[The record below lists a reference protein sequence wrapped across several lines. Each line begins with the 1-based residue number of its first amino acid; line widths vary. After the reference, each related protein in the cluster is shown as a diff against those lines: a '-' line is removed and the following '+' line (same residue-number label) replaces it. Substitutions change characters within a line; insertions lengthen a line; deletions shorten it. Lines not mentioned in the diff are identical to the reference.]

1 MALWS
6 ITDCENPGGAVM
18 ATAQILRPRWRG
30 TSPDTMTERQTMAT
44 NNAVVGVYNSHTE
57 GEAAVKELQRSGN
70 STDVRVS

>member
-6 ITDCENPGGAVM
+6 KTDCENLGVAVM
-18 ATAQILRPRWRG
+18 ATAQILRPRWPG
-30 TSPDTMTERQTMAT
+30 TSPDTMT
-44 NNAVVGVYNSHTE
+44 